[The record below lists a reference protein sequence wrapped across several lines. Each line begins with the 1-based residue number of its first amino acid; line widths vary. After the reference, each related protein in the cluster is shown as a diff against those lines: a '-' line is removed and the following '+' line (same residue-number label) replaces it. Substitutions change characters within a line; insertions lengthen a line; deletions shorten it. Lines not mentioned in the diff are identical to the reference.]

1 MSEKIYKGYKATDKD
16 IKCRDY
22 QFTVGEWHEHQGEVK
37 LCESGFHFCPEPSGP
52 WCYYSEEGTR
62 VWEIEATEVI
72 EDDSPGADR
81 KFVAKRIRLVREI
94 IATGD
99 RNTGDCNTGDYNTG
113 NRNTGDYNTGD
124 RNTGDY
130 NTGNRNTGDYNTG
143 NGNTGYRNTGD
154 YNTGYYNTG
163 YYNTGDCNTG
173 DCNTGNYNL
182 ASFSSGYF
190 AIEEPNAMMFGCD
203 TGVSRQI
210 FLNKFRDRFPNLFV
224 AMKSNQVAK
233 EIAITFGDIP
243 CVTEENVQRWKDKYN
258 QLYGE

>member
-16 IKCRDY
+16 IKCRGY
-22 QFTVGEWHEHQGEVK
+22 QFTVGEWHEHEGEVK

-94 IATGD
+94 IATGYCNTGYC
-99 RNTGDCNTGDYNTG
+99 NTGDCNTGDRNTG
-113 NRNTGDYNTGD
+113 NGNTGY
-124 RNTGDY
+124 
-130 NTGNRNTGDYNTG
+130 RNTGDYNTG
-143 NGNTGYRNTGD
+143 NGNTGYRNTG
-154 YNTGYYNTG
+154 NG
-163 YYNTGDCNTG
+163 
-173 DCNTGNYNL
+173 NL

-210 FLNKFRDRFPNLFV
+210 FLNKFRDRFHNLFV

-233 EIAITFGDIP
+233 EIAITFGDIL

-258 QLYGE
+258 QLYGEEKQ